1 MPTTETKLDNLLE
14 DIHELEDFLH
24 ALIPAMDKQ
33 KLRQGDDVL
42 RYAKDLKLKIPKSI
56 SGLDIT
62 WESDTSISSHQHGRK
77 DSESV
82 VLVRS
87 GDLNMVGLTLGC
99 IRVGKWKICI
109 ECSWILCRIVVTR
122 RF

>member
-24 ALIPAMDKQ
+24 ALIPALDKQ